1 MLRIVQ
7 LLRSVSKVGYNNP
20 TNEHARKDLKLENI
34 KRVGIVLRPSTP
46 ELKELFLEAKRI
58 FESRGI
64 EVSIDHVSGGMIDV
78 MGQPFDHMC
87 RNSDFLVTI
96 GGDGTLISAVRR
108 SYEYQIPV
116 LGIHAGKLGFLADLD
131 FGELESFMDD
141 LMKGDYRIDKRAML
155 EATIST
161 QHGESKVVAFNDI
174 VLTRPSISKMIR
186 LETYVDGRNFNT
198 YYGDG
203 VVISTPTGSTAYNLS
218 AGGPVLFP
226 LTQVFALTPI
236 CPHSLTQRPVVL
248 PGHFEIEV
256 KTSDSSALVIVDGQ
270 DMVEISDKDTVHIKL
285 ADGGA
290 HLIHR
295 KEFNYFEVLKEKLG
309 WGN

>member
-1 MLRIVQ
+1 M
-7 LLRSVSKVGYNNP
+7 
-20 TNEHARKDLKLENI
+20 KLNNI
-34 KRVGIVLRPSTP
+34 KRVGILLRPSTP
-46 ELKELFLEAKRI
+46 ELKEMFLDAKRI

-64 EVSIDHVSGGMIDV
+64 EVVLDNISGGMIDV
-78 MGQPFDHMC
+78 MGQPFDMMC
-87 RNSDFLVTI
+87 QNSDFLVTI

-108 SYEYQIPV
+108 SYHYQLPV

-131 FGELESFMDD
+131 FSELESFLDKM
-141 LMKGDYRIDKRAML
+141 LMGEYRIDKRAIL
-155 EATIST
+155 QATIVTPS
-161 QHGESKVVAFNDI
+161 GESDIFAFNDI
-174 VLTRPSISKMIR
+174 VLTRPSIAKMIR
-186 LETYVDGRNFNT
+186 LETYVDGRSFNT

-203 VVISTPTGSTAYNLS
+203 VVVSTPTGSTAYNLS

-248 PGHFEIEV
+248 PGHFEIV
-256 KTSDSSALVIVDGQ
+256 MKTPDASALVIVDGQ
-270 DMVEISDKDTVHIKL
+270 DLVEISENDTVHIKL
-285 ADGGA
+285 ASGAA

-309 WGN
+309 WGE

>member
-1 MLRIVQ
+1 M
-7 LLRSVSKVGYNNP
+7 
-20 TNEHARKDLKLENI
+20 KLTNI
-34 KRVGIVLRPSTP
+34 KRVGMILRPSTP
-46 ELKELFLEAKRI
+46 ELKEMFFEAKRI
-58 FESRGI
+58 FESRQI
-64 EVSIDHVSGGMIDV
+64 EVIIDNISGGMIDV
-78 MGQPFDHMC
+78 MGQPFDMLC
-87 RNSDFLVTI
+87 QNSDFLVTI

-108 SYEYQIPV
+108 SYHYQLPV

-131 FGELESFMDD
+131 FSELESFVDK
-141 LMKGDYRIDKRAML
+141 LLAGEYRIDQRAIL
-155 EATIST
+155 QATIVT
-161 QHGESKVVAFNDI
+161 PNGESEIYAFNDI
-174 VLTRPSISKMIR
+174 VLTRPSIAKMIH
-186 LETYVDGRNFNT
+186 LETFVDGRSFNT

-203 VVISTPTGSTAYNLS
+203 VVVSTPTGSTAYNLS

-248 PGHFEIEV
+248 PGHFEIEM
-256 KTSDSSALVIVDGQ
+256 KTPDTSALVIIDGQ
-270 DMVEISDKDTVHIKL
+270 DLVEITDRDTVHIKL
-285 ADGGA
+285 ASGAA